1 MARTPSS
8 DNPCPQEEFIRQFAK
23 MLDVT
28 QDVASH
34 IYETFTVTCIKL
46 LREYDGIKVLPFVY
60 LERKMTKSKNMY
72 NVNTG
77 ETGMSVPREK
87 LTARVTKTYDNMER
101 AEQYIERY
109 EERLRKQEIYMA
121 QVEQEREEKR
131 KEIEEYKRKQRKNA
145 KRRSRYHRQKD
156 RMRQRAIERM
166 IEDEARFE
174 LHEKEQFKKDLYR
187 RLKG

>member
-1 MARTPSS
+1 
-8 DNPCPQEEFIRQFAK
+8 
-23 MLDVT
+23 
-28 QDVASH
+28 
-34 IYETFTVTCIKL
+34 
-46 LREYDGIKVLPFVY
+46 
-60 LERKMTKSKNMY
+60 
-72 NVNTG
+72 
-77 ETGMSVPREK
+77 
-87 LTARVTKTYDNMER
+87 MER
-101 AEQYIERY
+101 AEQYVERY